1 MKFNKDEVCIL
12 IPILNEGPTIG
23 NVVKEFK
30 ALGYNHILVVDGKST
45 DNSVKIARE
54 AGANV
59 RTQSGKGKGNAIIEA
74 FEVIEQPYIL
84 MLDGDG
90 TYSAKDAEK
99 MLTPLFLGF
108 DQVIGDRLINA
119 EEGSFSSL
127 NLFGNHMLN
136 LLFKIAHSRDLHD
149 ILSGYRAFTRLAIQQ
164 MHLRET
170 GFEIETEISVEA
182 VRNGQRVMVVPIRYL
197 RRPGTATKLSPFHDG
212 IKIVSTIYRLAR
224 INNPMFYF
232 GMMGIFTTLLGFLV
246 GIYVLLEWLS
256 PLGHIEHIPLTIL
269 TVLLIVVGIEIFMF
283 GMISDM
289 LLVFHREIIREIQL
303 QQPEK
308 PPK

>member
-1 MKFNKDEVCIL
+1 MKFEKDEVCIL
-12 IPILNEGPTIG
+12 IPTLNEDLTIG
-23 NVVKEFK
+23 KIVHEFR
-30 ALGYNHILVVDGKST
+30 ALGYNHILVIDGKST
-45 DNSVKIARE
+45 DNTVKVARE
-54 AGANV
+54 AGATV

-90 TYSAKDAEK
+90 TYAPRDAEK

-108 DQVIGDRLINA
+108 DQVIGDRLVNA
-119 EEGSFSSL
+119 EEGAFSRL

-149 ILSGYRAFTRLAIQQ
+149 ILSGYRAFTHLAIQQ
-164 MHLRET
+164 MNLKEK
-170 GFEIETEISVEA
+170 GFEIETEISVES
-182 VRNGQRVMVVPIRYL
+182 VRNGQRVMVVPIKYSS
-197 RRPGTATKLSPFHDG
+197 RPGTRTKLSPFHDG

-224 INNPMFYF
+224 VNNPMFYF
-232 GMMGIFTTLLGFLV
+232 GLLGVFTSILGMLTGV
-246 GIYVLLEWLS
+246 YVFLEWLQ
-256 PLGHIEHIPLTIL
+256 GIDHIPLTIL

-289 LLVFHREIIREIQL
+289 LLVFHREIIREVQL
-303 QQPEK
+303 LQRQK

>member
-12 IPILNEGPTIG
+12 IPTLNEGPTIG
-23 NVVKEFK
+23 NLVREFT
-30 ALGYNHILVVDGKST
+30 ALGYTHILVADGKSS
-45 DNSVKIARE
+45 DNTVKSARE
-54 AGANV
+54 AGATV

-119 EEGSFSSL
+119 EEGSFSHL

-136 LLFKIAHSRDLHD
+136 LLFKVAHSRDLHD
-149 ILSGYRAFTRLAIQQ
+149 ILSGYRAFTKLAIQQ
-164 MHLRET
+164 MHLKEK
-170 GFEIETEISVEA
+170 GFEIETEISVES
-182 VRNGQRVMVVPIRYL
+182 VRNGQRVMVVPIKYSH
-197 RRPGTATKLSPFHDG
+197 RPGTATKLSPFHDG

-224 INNPMFYF
+224 VNNPMFYF
-232 GMMGIFTTLLGFLV
+232 GMMGVFTSILGLLIGVFV
-246 GIYVLLEWLS
+246 VLEWM
-256 PLGHIEHIPLTIL
+256 HNIEHIPLTIL

-289 LLVFHREIIREIQL
+289 LLVFHREIIREIQIL
-303 QQPEK
+303 QS
-308 PPK
+308 PKYPK

>member
-12 IPILNEGPTIG
+12 IPILNEAPTVG
-23 NVVKEFK
+23 GVVKEFK
-30 ALGYNHILVVDGKST
+30 TLGYTHILVIDGKST

-54 AGANV
+54 AGAIV

-119 EEGSFSSL
+119 EEGSFSQL

-164 MHLRET
+164 MHLKET
-170 GFEIETEISVEA
+170 GFEIETEISVES
-182 VRNGQRVMVVPIRYL
+182 VRNGQRVMVVPIRYSQ
-197 RRPGTATKLSPFHDG
+197 RPGTATKLSPFHDG

-224 INNPMFYF
+224 VNNPMFYF
-232 GMMGIFTTLLGFLV
+232 GMMGIFTSILGVLIGLF
-246 GIYVLLEWLS
+246 VLLEWLNN
-256 PLGHIEHIPLTIL
+256 IEHIPLTIL

-303 QQPEK
+303 LQPPK

>member
-12 IPILNEGPTIG
+12 IPTLNEGPTIG
-23 NVVKEFK
+23 NVVREFK
-30 ALGYNHILVVDGKST
+30 AQGYNNILVIDGKST
-45 DNSVKIARE
+45 DNTVKNARE
-54 AGANV
+54 AAATV
-59 RTQSGKGKGNAIIEA
+59 RTQSGTGKGNAIIEA
-74 FEVIEQPYIL
+74 FEVIDQSYIL

-99 MLTPLFLGF
+99 MLSPLFIGF

-119 EEGSFSSL
+119 EEGSFSRL

-136 LLFKIAHSRDLHD
+136 LLFKVAHSRDLHD
-149 ILSGYRAFTRLAIQQ
+149 ILSGYRAFTKLAVQQ
-164 MHLRET
+164 MHLKER

-182 VRNGQRVMVVPIRYL
+182 VRNGQRIMVVPIKYL
-197 RRPGTATKLSPFHDG
+197 RRPGGTGTKLSPFHDG
-212 IKIVSTIYRLAR
+212 VKIVSTIYRLAR
-224 INNPMFYF
+224 MNNPMFYF
-232 GMMGIFTTLLGFLV
+232 GMMGLFTSLLGILT
-246 GIYVLLEWLS
+246 GIYVVLEWFRN
-256 PLGHIEHIPLTIL
+256 IDHIPLTIL

-303 QQPEK
+303 LQPPRQQK
-308 PPK
+308 

>member
-1 MKFNKDEVCIL
+1 MKYSKDEVCIL
-12 IPILNEGPTIG
+12 IPTLNEGLTIG

-30 ALGYNHILVVDGKST
+30 ALGYNNILVMDGRST
-45 DNSVKIARE
+45 DNTVKTARD
-54 AGANV
+54 AGAV
-59 RTQSGKGKGNAIIEA
+59 VKTQSGAGKGNAIMEA
-74 FEVIEQPYIL
+74 FEIIEQPYIL

-119 EEGSFSSL
+119 EEGSFSRL

-136 LLFKIAHSRDLHD
+136 LLFKVAHSRDLHD
-149 ILSGYRAFTRLAIQQ
+149 ILSGYRAFTKLAVHQ
-164 MHLRET
+164 MHLKEH

-182 VRNGQRVMVVPIRYL
+182 VRNGQRIMVVPIKYL

-224 INNPMFYF
+224 VNNPMFYF
-232 GMMGIFTTLLGFLV
+232 GMMGVFTSLLGILTGV
-246 GIYVLLEWLS
+246 YVVLEWFS
-256 PLGHIEHIPLTIL
+256 GTEHIPLTIL

-303 QQPEK
+303 LQPPRQQK
-308 PPK
+308 

>member
-12 IPILNEGPTIG
+12 IPTLNEGPTIG
-23 NVVKEFK
+23 NVIKEFR

-45 DNSVKIARE
+45 DNTVKNARE

-84 MLDGDG
+84 MMDGDG

-99 MLTPLFLGF
+99 VLTPLFLGF

-119 EEGSFSSL
+119 EEGSFSRM

-149 ILSGYRAFTRLAIQQ
+149 ILSGYRAFTKLAVQQ
-164 MHLRET
+164 MHLKEK
-170 GFEIETEISVEA
+170 GFEIETEISVES
-182 VRNGQRVMVVPIRYL
+182 VRNGQRIMVVPIRYS

-224 INNPMFYF
+224 VNNPMFYF
-232 GMMGIFTTLLGFLV
+232 GMMGIFTSILGLLTGV
-246 GIYVLLEWLS
+246 YVLLEWF
-256 PLGHIEHIPLTIL
+256 HHVEHIPLTIL

-303 QQPEK
+303 LQPGK

>member
-12 IPILNEGPTIG
+12 IPTLNEGPTIG
-23 NVVKEFK
+23 NVVREFK
-30 ALGYNHILVVDGKST
+30 AQGYNNILVIDGKST
-45 DNSVKIARE
+45 DNTVKIARE
-54 AGANV
+54 AAATV
-59 RTQSGKGKGNAIIEA
+59 RTQSGTGKGNAIIEA
-74 FEVIEQPYIL
+74 FEVIDQSYIL

-99 MLTPLFLGF
+99 MLSPLFIGF

-119 EEGSFSSL
+119 EEGSFSRL

-136 LLFKIAHSRDLHD
+136 LLFKVAHSRDLHD
-149 ILSGYRAFTRLAIQQ
+149 ILSGYRAFTKLAVQQ
-164 MHLRET
+164 MHLKER

-182 VRNGQRVMVVPIRYL
+182 VRNGQRIMVVPIKYL
-197 RRPGTATKLSPFHDG
+197 RRPGGAGTKLSPFHDG

-224 INNPMFYF
+224 MNNPMFYF
-232 GMMGIFTTLLGFLV
+232 GMMGLFTSLLGILT
-246 GIYVLLEWLS
+246 GIYVVLEWFRN
-256 PLGHIEHIPLTIL
+256 IDHIPLTIL

-303 QQPEK
+303 LQPPRQQK
-308 PPK
+308 

>member
-12 IPILNEGPTIG
+12 IPTLNEGLTIG
-23 NVVKEFK
+23 NIVREFT
-30 ALGYNHILVVDGKST
+30 ALGYTHILVIDGKST
-45 DNSVKIARE
+45 DNTVKSARE
-54 AGANV
+54 AGATV
-59 RTQSGKGKGNAIIEA
+59 RTQSGRGKGNAIIEA

-90 TYSAKDAEK
+90 TYSTKDAEK

-119 EEGSFSSL
+119 EEGSFSHL

-136 LLFKIAHSRDLHD
+136 LLFKVAHSRDLHD
-149 ILSGYRAFTRLAIQQ
+149 ILSGYRAFTKLAILQ
-164 MHLRET
+164 MHLKEK
-170 GFEIETEISVEA
+170 GFEIETEISVES
-182 VRNGQRVMVVPIRYL
+182 VRNGQRVMVVPIKYSS
-197 RRPGTATKLSPFHDG
+197 RPGTATKLSPFHDG

-224 INNPMFYF
+224 VNNPMFYF
-232 GMMGIFTTLLGFLV
+232 GMMGLFTSVLGLLIGVFV
-246 GIYVLLEWLS
+246 VLEWL
-256 PLGHIEHIPLTIL
+256 HNIEHIPLTIL

-289 LLVFHREIIREIQL
+289 LLIFHREIIREIQL
-303 QQPEK
+303 LQ
-308 PPK
+308 PPKHPK

>member
-12 IPILNEGPTIG
+12 IPTLNEGLTIG
-23 NVVKEFK
+23 NIVREFT
-30 ALGYNHILVVDGKST
+30 ALGYTHILVIDGKST
-45 DNSVKIARE
+45 DTTVKNARE
-54 AGANV
+54 AGATV

-119 EEGSFSSL
+119 EEGSFSHL

-136 LLFKIAHSRDLHD
+136 LLFKVAHSRDLHD
-149 ILSGYRAFTRLAIQQ
+149 ILSGYRAFTKLAILQ
-164 MHLRET
+164 MHLNEK
-170 GFEIETEISVEA
+170 GFEIETEISVES
-182 VRNGQRVMVVPIRYL
+182 VRNGQRVMVVPIKYS

-212 IKIVSTIYRLAR
+212 FKIVSTIYRLAR
-224 INNPMFYF
+224 VNNPMFYF
-232 GMMGIFTTLLGFLV
+232 GMMGLFTTTIGLLV
-246 GIYVLLEWLS
+246 GVYVVMEWLQ
-256 PLGHIEHIPLTIL
+256 HIDHIPLTIL

-289 LLVFHREIIREIQL
+289 LLIFHREIIREIQL
-303 QQPEK
+303 LQ
-308 PPK
+308 PPKHP

>member
-1 MKFNKDEVCIL
+1 MLMKFEKDEVCIL
-12 IPILNEGPTIG
+12 IPTLNEDLTIG
-23 NVVKEFK
+23 KIVYEFRT
-30 ALGYNHILVVDGKST
+30 LGYNHILVIDGKST
-45 DNSVKIARE
+45 DNTVKVARE
-54 AGANV
+54 AGATV

-90 TYSAKDAEK
+90 TYAPRDAEK

-108 DQVIGDRLINA
+108 DQVIGDRLVNA
-119 EEGSFSSL
+119 EEGAFSRI

-136 LLFKIAHSRDLHD
+136 LLFKVAHSRDLHD
-149 ILSGYRAFTRLAIQQ
+149 ILSGYRAFTHLAIQQ
-164 MHLRET
+164 MNLKEK
-170 GFEIETEISVEA
+170 GFEIETEISVES
-182 VRNGQRVMVVPIRYL
+182 VRNGQRVMVVPIKYSS
-197 RRPGTATKLSPFHDG
+197 RPGTRTKLSPFHDG

-224 INNPMFYF
+224 VNNPMFYF
-232 GMMGIFTTLLGFLV
+232 GLLGVFTSILGLLTGV
-246 GIYVLLEWLS
+246 YVLLEWLNN
-256 PLGHIEHIPLTIL
+256 IDHIPLTIL

-289 LLVFHREIIREIQL
+289 LLVFHREIIREVQL
-303 QQPEK
+303 LQHQK

>member
-12 IPILNEGPTIG
+12 IPTLNEAPTIAG
-23 NVVKEFK
+23 VVKEFK
-30 ALGYNHILVVDGKST
+30 ALGYNHILVIDGKSS
-45 DNSVKIARE
+45 DNTVKFARE

-90 TYSAKDAEK
+90 TYSARDAEK

-119 EEGSFSSL
+119 EEGSFSRL

-136 LLFKIAHSRDLHD
+136 MLFKIAHSRDLHD
-149 ILSGYRAFTRLAIQQ
+149 ILSGYRAFTKLAIQQ
-164 MHLRET
+164 MHLKEK
-170 GFEIETEISVEA
+170 GFEIETEISVES
-182 VRNGQRVMVVPIRYL
+182 VRNGQRVMVVPIRYSQ
-197 RRPGTATKLSPFHDG
+197 RPGTATKLSPFHDG

-224 INNPMFYF
+224 VNNPMFYF
-232 GMMGIFTTLLGFLV
+232 GMMGIFTSLLGFLV
-246 GIYVLLEWLS
+246 GIYVLLEWLN
-256 PLGHIEHIPLTIL
+256 PAGHIEHIPLTIL

-303 QQPEK
+303 QSPK

>member
-12 IPILNEGPTIG
+12 IPTLNEGTTIG
-23 NVVKEFK
+23 TIVREFT
-30 ALGYNHILVVDGKST
+30 ALGYTHILVIDGKST
-45 DNSVKIARE
+45 DTTVKSARE
-54 AGANV
+54 AGATI

-119 EEGSFSSL
+119 EEGSFSHL

-136 LLFKIAHSRDLHD
+136 LLFKVAHSRDLHD
-149 ILSGYRAFTRLAIQQ
+149 ILSGYRAFTKLAILQ
-164 MHLRET
+164 MHLKEK
-170 GFEIETEISVEA
+170 GFEIETEISVES
-182 VRNGQRVMVVPIRYL
+182 VRNGQRIMVVPIKYSS
-197 RRPGTATKLSPFHDG
+197 RPGTATKLSPFHDG

-224 INNPMFYF
+224 VNNPMFYF
-232 GMMGIFTTLLGFLV
+232 GMMGAFTSLLGILI
-246 GIYVLLEWLS
+246 GIFVVLEWMRN
-256 PLGHIEHIPLTIL
+256 IEHIPLTIL

-289 LLVFHREIIREIQL
+289 LLIFHREIIREIQL
-303 QQPEK
+303 LQ
-308 PPK
+308 PPKHP

>member
-12 IPILNEGPTIG
+12 IPTLNEGPTIG
-23 NVVKEFK
+23 SVVREFM
-30 ALGYNHILVVDGKST
+30 ALGYTHILVIDGKST
-45 DNSVKIARE
+45 DNTVKSARE
-54 AGANV
+54 AGATV

-74 FEVIEQPYIL
+74 FEVIEQSYIL

-90 TYSAKDAEK
+90 TYSSKDAEK

-119 EEGSFSSL
+119 EEGSFSHL

-136 LLFKIAHSRDLHD
+136 LLFKVAHSRDLHD
-149 ILSGYRAFTRLAIQQ
+149 ILSGYRAFTKLAIQQ
-164 MHLRET
+164 MHLKEK
-170 GFEIETEISVEA
+170 GFEIETEISVES
-182 VRNGQRVMVVPIRYL
+182 VRNGQRVMVVPIKYSH
-197 RRPGTATKLSPFHDG
+197 RPGTATKLSPFHDG

-224 INNPMFYF
+224 VNNPMFYF
-232 GMMGIFTTLLGFLV
+232 GMMGVFTTVLGLLV
-246 GIYVLLEWLS
+246 GVFVVLEWL
-256 PLGHIEHIPLTIL
+256 HHVEHIPLTIL

-289 LLVFHREIIREIQL
+289 LLIFHREIIREIQL
-303 QQPEK
+303 LQ
-308 PPK
+308 PPKQQK

>member
-12 IPILNEGPTIG
+12 IPTLNESPTIG
-23 NVVKEFK
+23 TIIREFK
-30 ALGYNHILVVDGKST
+30 ALGYNNILVIDGKST
-45 DNSVKIARE
+45 DNTVKTSRE
-54 AGANV
+54 AGATV

-90 TYSAKDAEK
+90 TYTAKDAEK

-119 EEGSFSSL
+119 EEGAFSRL
-127 NLFGNHMLN
+127 NLLGNHMLN
-136 LLFKIAHSRDLHD
+136 MLFKIAHSRDLHD

-164 MHLRET
+164 MNLKEK

-182 VRNGQRVMVVPIRYL
+182 VRNGQRIMVVPVKYS
-197 RRPGTATKLSPFHDG
+197 RRPGTATKLSPLHDG
-212 IKIVSTIYRLAR
+212 VKIVTTIYRLAR
-224 INNPMFYF
+224 VNNPMFYF
-232 GMMGIFTTLLGFLV
+232 GMMGLFTSLLGVLT
-246 GIYVLLEWLS
+246 GIYVLLEWMR
-256 PLGHIEHIPLTIL
+256 HIDHIPLTIL

-289 LLVFHREIIREIQL
+289 LLIFHREIIREIQL
-303 QQPEK
+303 LQPK
-308 PPK
+308 QPK

>member
-1 MKFNKDEVCIL
+1 MKFEKDEVCIL
-12 IPILNEGPTIG
+12 IPTLNEDLTIG
-23 NVVKEFK
+23 KIVHEFRT
-30 ALGYNHILVVDGKST
+30 LGYNHILVIDGKST
-45 DNSVKIARE
+45 DNTVKVARE
-54 AGANV
+54 AGATV

-90 TYSAKDAEK
+90 TYAPRDAEK

-108 DQVIGDRLINA
+108 DQVIGDRLVNA
-119 EEGSFSSL
+119 EEGAFSRL

-136 LLFKIAHSRDLHD
+136 LLFKVAHSRDLHD
-149 ILSGYRAFTRLAIQQ
+149 ILSGYRAFTHLAIQQ
-164 MHLRET
+164 MNLKEK
-170 GFEIETEISVEA
+170 GFEIETEISVES
-182 VRNGQRVMVVPIRYL
+182 VRNGQRVMVVPIKYS
-197 RRPGTATKLSPFHDG
+197 RRPGTRTKLSPFHDG

-224 INNPMFYF
+224 VNNPMFYF
-232 GMMGIFTTLLGFLV
+232 GLLGVFTSILGMLTGV
-246 GIYVLLEWLS
+246 YVFLEWLQ
-256 PLGHIEHIPLTIL
+256 GIDHIPLTIL

-289 LLVFHREIIREIQL
+289 LLVFHREIIREVQL
-303 QQPEK
+303 LQRQK

>member
-12 IPILNEGPTIG
+12 IPTLNEDLTIG
-23 NVVKEFK
+23 PIVREFK
-30 ALGYNHILVVDGKST
+30 GLGYDHILVIDGKST
-45 DNSVKIARE
+45 DNTIKVARE
-54 AGANV
+54 SGANV

-90 TYSAKDAEK
+90 TYTPKDAEK

-119 EEGSFSSL
+119 EEGAFSRL

-149 ILSGYRAFTRLAIQQ
+149 ILSGYRGFTRLAIHQ
-164 MHLRET
+164 MNLKEK
-170 GFEIETEISVEA
+170 GFEIETEISVES
-182 VRNGQRVMVVPIRYL
+182 VRNGQRTMVVPIRYS

-224 INNPMFYF
+224 VNNPMFYF
-232 GMMGIFTTLLGFLV
+232 GMMGLFTSVLGILT
-246 GIYVLLEWLS
+246 GIYVLLEWLH
-256 PLGHIEHIPLTIL
+256 GIDHIPLTIL

-289 LLVFHREIIREIQL
+289 LLIFHREIIREIQL
-303 QQPEK
+303 LQPQK

>member
-1 MKFNKDEVCIL
+1 MKFEKDEVCIL
-12 IPILNEGPTIG
+12 IPTLNEDLTIG
-23 NVVKEFK
+23 KIVYEFRT
-30 ALGYNHILVVDGKST
+30 LGYNHILVIDGKST
-45 DNSVKIARE
+45 DNTVKVARE
-54 AGANV
+54 AGATV

-90 TYSAKDAEK
+90 TYAPRDAEK

-108 DQVIGDRLINA
+108 DQVIGDRLVNA
-119 EEGSFSSL
+119 EEGAFSRL

-136 LLFKIAHSRDLHD
+136 LLFKVAHSRDLHD
-149 ILSGYRAFTRLAIQQ
+149 ILSGYRAFTHLAIQQ
-164 MHLRET
+164 MNLKEK
-170 GFEIETEISVEA
+170 GFEIETEISVES
-182 VRNGQRVMVVPIRYL
+182 VRNGQRVMVVPIKYSS
-197 RRPGTATKLSPFHDG
+197 RPGTRTKLSPFHDG

-224 INNPMFYF
+224 VNNPMFYF
-232 GMMGIFTTLLGFLV
+232 GLLGVFTSILGMLTGV
-246 GIYVLLEWLS
+246 YVFLEWLQ
-256 PLGHIEHIPLTIL
+256 GIDHIPLTIL

-289 LLVFHREIIREIQL
+289 LLVFHREIIREVQL
-303 QQPEK
+303 LQRQK

>member
-1 MKFNKDEVCIL
+1 MKFEKDEVCIL
-12 IPILNEGPTIG
+12 IPTLNEDLTIG
-23 NVVKEFK
+23 KIVHEFR
-30 ALGYNHILVVDGKST
+30 ALGYNHILVIDGKST
-45 DNSVKIARE
+45 DNTVKVARE
-54 AGANV
+54 AGATV

-90 TYSAKDAEK
+90 TYAPRDAEK

-108 DQVIGDRLINA
+108 DQVIGDRLVNA
-119 EEGSFSSL
+119 EEGAFSRL

-136 LLFKIAHSRDLHD
+136 LLFKVAHSRDLHD
-149 ILSGYRAFTRLAIQQ
+149 ILSGYRAFTHLAIQQ
-164 MHLRET
+164 MNLKEK
-170 GFEIETEISVEA
+170 GFEIETEISVES
-182 VRNGQRVMVVPIRYL
+182 VRNGQRVMVVPIKYSS
-197 RRPGTATKLSPFHDG
+197 RPGTRTKLSPFHDG

-224 INNPMFYF
+224 VNNPMFYF
-232 GMMGIFTTLLGFLV
+232 GLLGVFTSILGMLTGV
-246 GIYVLLEWLS
+246 YVFLEWLQ
-256 PLGHIEHIPLTIL
+256 GIDHIPLTIL

-289 LLVFHREIIREIQL
+289 LLVFHREIIREVQL
-303 QQPEK
+303 LQRQK

>member
-12 IPILNEGPTIG
+12 IPTLNEAPTIG

-30 ALGYNHILVVDGKST
+30 ALGYNHILVIDGKST
-45 DNSVKIARE
+45 DNTVKFARE

-74 FEVIEQPYIL
+74 FEVVEQPYIL

-90 TYSAKDAEK
+90 TYSSKDAEK

-108 DQVIGDRLINA
+108 DQVIGDRLMNA
-119 EEGSFSSL
+119 EEGSFSRL

-136 LLFKIAHSRDLHD
+136 ILFKIAHSRDLHD
-149 ILSGYRAFTRLAIQQ
+149 ILSGYRAFTKLAVSQ
-164 MHLRET
+164 MHLKEK

-182 VRNGQRVMVVPIRYL
+182 VRNGQRIMIVPIKYL

-212 IKIVSTIYRLAR
+212 FKIVSTIYRLAR
-224 INNPMFYF
+224 VNNPMFYF
-232 GMMGIFTTLLGFLV
+232 GMMGVFTTILGLLIGV
-246 GIYVLLEWLS
+246 YVVLEWLQN
-256 PLGHIEHIPLTIL
+256 IEHIPLTIL

-289 LLVFHREIIREIQL
+289 LLVFHREIIREIQIL
-303 QQPEK
+303 QPKQPK
-308 PPK
+308 

>member
-12 IPILNEGPTIG
+12 IPTLNEDVTIG
-23 NVVKEFK
+23 QIVQEFK
-30 ALGYNHILVVDGKST
+30 GLGYNHILVIDGKST
-45 DNSVKIARE
+45 DNTVKIARE
-54 AGANV
+54 GGALV

-90 TYSAKDAEK
+90 TYSPKDAEK

-108 DQVIGDRLINA
+108 DHVIGDRLVNA
-119 EEGSFSSL
+119 EEGAFSRL

-149 ILSGYRAFTRLAIQQ
+149 ILSGYRAFSRLAIQQ
-164 MHLRET
+164 MSLREK
-170 GFEIETEISVEA
+170 GFEIETEISVES
-182 VRNGQRVMVVPIRYL
+182 VRNGQRIMVVPIKYS
-197 RRPGTATKLSPFHDG
+197 RRPGTKTKLSPFHDG
-212 IKIVSTIYRLAR
+212 VKIVSTIYRLAR
-224 INNPMFYF
+224 VNNPMFYF
-232 GMMGIFTTLLGFLV
+232 GMMGLFISTLGIV
-246 GIYVLLEWLS
+246 TGIYVLHEWLQ
-256 PLGHIEHIPLTIL
+256 GINHIPLTIL

-303 QQPEK
+303 LQPK
-308 PPK
+308 QPK

>member
-1 MKFNKDEVCIL
+1 MKFNKDEVCVL
-12 IPILNEGPTIG
+12 IPTLNEAPTIG
-23 NVVKEFK
+23 AIVREFRD
-30 ALGYNHILVVDGKST
+30 LGYTHILIIDAKST
-45 DNSVKIARE
+45 DNTVKNARE
-54 AGANV
+54 AGATV

-74 FEVIEQPYIL
+74 FEVIDQPYIL

-119 EEGSFSSL
+119 EEGAFSRL

-136 LLFKIAHSRDLHD
+136 ILFKIAHSRDLHD
-149 ILSGYRAFTRLAIQQ
+149 ILSGYRAFTKLAINQ
-164 MHLRET
+164 MYLKER

-182 VRNGQRVMVVPIRYL
+182 VRNGQRIMVVPIRYSS
-197 RRPGTATKLSPFHDG
+197 RPGSATKLSPFHDG

-224 INNPMFYF
+224 VNNPMFYF
-232 GMMGIFTTLLGFLV
+232 GLMGIFTSILGMLV
-246 GIYVLLEWLS
+246 GVYVLLEWFKN
-256 PLGHIEHIPLTIL
+256 IDHIPLTIL

-303 QQPEK
+303 LQPPK

>member
-12 IPILNEGPTIG
+12 IPTLNEGPTIG
-23 NVVKEFK
+23 NVVREFK
-30 ALGYNHILVVDGKST
+30 AQGYNNILVMDGKST
-45 DNSVKIARE
+45 DNTVKSARE

-74 FEVIEQPYIL
+74 FEDIEQQYIL

-119 EEGSFSSL
+119 EEGSFSRL

-136 LLFKIAHSRDLHD
+136 LLFKVAHSRDLHD
-149 ILSGYRAFTRLAIQQ
+149 ILSGYRAFTKLGVQQ
-164 MHLRET
+164 MHLRER

-182 VRNGQRVMVVPIRYL
+182 VRNGQRIMVVPIKYL
-197 RRPGTATKLSPFHDG
+197 RRPGSGTKLSPFHDG

-224 INNPMFYF
+224 TNNPMFYF
-232 GMMGIFTTLLGFLV
+232 GMMGAFTSLLGVLT
-246 GIYVLLEWLS
+246 GIYVVLEWFR
-256 PLGHIEHIPLTIL
+256 HVEHIPLTIL

-289 LLVFHREIIREIQL
+289 VLVFHREIIREIQL
-303 QQPEK
+303 LQ
-308 PPK
+308 PPKQ

>member
-1 MKFNKDEVCIL
+1 
-12 IPILNEGPTIG
+12 
-23 NVVKEFK
+23 
-30 ALGYNHILVVDGKST
+30 
-45 DNSVKIARE
+45 
-54 AGANV
+54 
-59 RTQSGKGKGNAIIEA
+59 
-74 FEVIEQPYIL
+74 
-84 MLDGDG
+84 
-90 TYSAKDAEK
+90 

-119 EEGSFSSL
+119 EEGSFSRL

-136 LLFKIAHSRDLHD
+136 MLFKIAHSRDLHD
-149 ILSGYRAFTRLAIQQ
+149 ILSGYRAFTNLAIHQ
-164 MHLRET
+164 MHLKER

-182 VRNGQRVMVVPIRYL
+182 VRNGQRIMVVPIRYSS
-197 RRPGTATKLSPFHDG
+197 RPGTATKLSPFHDG

-224 INNPMFYF
+224 VNNPMFYF
-232 GMMGIFTTLLGFLV
+232 GMMGIFTSILGVLV
-246 GIYVLLEWLS
+246 GIYVALEWLR
-256 PLGHIEHIPLTIL
+256 HIDHIPLTIL

-303 QQPEK
+303 LQPPK

>member
-1 MKFNKDEVCIL
+1 MKFSKDEVCIL
-12 IPILNEGPTIG
+12 IPTLNEGPTIG
-23 NVVKEFK
+23 NVVREFK
-30 ALGYNHILVVDGKST
+30 AQGYNNILVMDGKST
-45 DNSVKIARE
+45 DTTVKSARE

-74 FEVIEQPYIL
+74 FEVIEQQYIL

-119 EEGSFSSL
+119 EEGSFSRL

-136 LLFKIAHSRDLHD
+136 LLFKVAHSRDLHD
-149 ILSGYRAFTRLAIQQ
+149 ILSGYRAFTKLAVQQ
-164 MHLRET
+164 MHLRER

-182 VRNGQRVMVVPIRYL
+182 VRNGQRIMVVPIKYL
-197 RRPGTATKLSPFHDG
+197 RRPGSGTKLSPFHDG

-224 INNPMFYF
+224 TNNPMFYF
-232 GMMGIFTTLLGFLV
+232 GMMGAFTSLLGVLT
-246 GIYVLLEWLS
+246 GIYVVLEWFR
-256 PLGHIEHIPLTIL
+256 HVEHIPLTIL

-289 LLVFHREIIREIQL
+289 VLVFHREIIREIQL
-303 QQPEK
+303 LQ
-308 PPK
+308 PPKQ